1 MIISYIVNY
10 LLHTLVKLLMI
21 QTTDLMQ
28 YTAHVTIMPI
38 SYIICYI
45 CYNLKEYLLYVYLR

>member
-10 LLHTLVKLLMI
+10 LLHTLEKLLMI

-28 YTAHVTIMPI
+28 YTVHVTTMPI